1 MSESIF
7 GYPTILLSDGTREW
21 VGGDAEDT
29 DAAFQR
35 IIRER
40 LGDDA
45 EEVYK
50 ALKDYWLDFY
60 GYNSREEDNAEAES
74 WRNYA
79 IDVWHDLQE
88 IAYAKRLDRKKL
100 IALAERMEGN
110 L

>member
-21 VGGDAEDT
+21 VGGNAEDT
-29 DAAFQR
+29 DAEFQR

-50 ALKDYWLDFY
+50 ALKDYWLEFY
-60 GYNSREEDNAEAES
+60 AYNTKEEDNAEQEEAEVEEYGADEQDQFPS
-74 WRNYA
+74 HHVFCHGEV
-79 IDVWHDLQE
+79 IDQF
-88 IAYAKRLDRKKL
+88 
-100 IALAERMEGN
+100 
-110 L
+110 

>member
-7 GYPTILLSDGTREW
+7 GYPTILLSEGTREW

-29 DAAFQR
+29 DAEFQR

-45 EEVYK
+45 GEVYK

-60 GYNSREEDNAEAES
+60 AYNTREEDNAEEES

-79 IDVWHDLQE
+79 IDIWLELQE

-100 IALAERMEGN
+100 IALAERMEGD